1 MRIGVPKEIK
11 DNEYRV
17 GLIPSVVAELAEHGH
32 QVMVEQGAGLG
43 AGLPDS
49 DYVAAGAETMAHAD
63 QIFERAELIVKVK
76 EPLSEERR
84 RLRRGQALFTYL
96 HLAPDPEQTRELMAS
111 GVIAIA
117 YETVTNPQG
126 KLPLLTPMSEV
137 AGRMAA
143 QVGAQYLERP
153 HGGRGILLGGV
164 PGVDPAEVVI
174 FGAGVVGSNAA
185 LIAAGMQA
193 NVTVTARSAE
203 SMRRIAAQ
211 LGGRVRAVISTPEA
225 IEALC
230 KQADLVIATALVPG
244 AMAPKLIS
252 AAAVKA
258 MKPGSVIVDVSI
270 DQGGNAETSRP
281 TTHSQP
287 TYIVDGV
294 VHYCVANMPGAVPR
308 TSTFALNNATR
319 PFVLALANK
328 GIRRALDEDV
338 HLRNGLNVYEG
349 AVTYR
354 AVADAQGLP
363 YTPFDTL

>member
-1 MRIGVPKEIK
+1 MKLSTLFLVGAAV
-11 DNEYRV
+11 V
-17 GLIPSVVAELAEHGH
+17 GLTGSLATPASADFVFSGSGSSGNFVGQAAEPWILNNDTPVNNWGSPG
-32 QVMVEQGAGLG
+32 VSAGTTPYLE
-43 AGLPDS
+43 A
-49 DYVAAGAETMAHAD
+49 VAAFGLDLT
-63 QIFERAELIVKVK
+63 F
-76 EPLSEERR
+76 
-84 RLRRGQALFTYL
+84 
-96 HLAPDPEQTRELMAS
+96 S
-111 GVIAIA
+111 GVGTI
-117 YETVTNPQG
+117 NPAQITIG
-126 KLPLLTPMSEV
+126 NNAGCVGTANRVIPL
-137 AGRMAA
+137 
-143 QVGAQYLERP
+143 GAQYLERP

-193 NVTVTARSAE
+193 NVTVTARSAD

-211 LGGRVRAVISTPEA
+211 LGGRVHTVISTPEA
-225 IEALC
+225 IKALC
-230 KQADLVIATALVPG
+230 KKADLVIATALVPG

-252 AAAVKA
+252 AATVKV

-319 PFVLALANK
+319 PFVLTLADK
-328 GIRRALDEDV
+328 GVRRALDEDV
-338 HLRNGLNVYEG
+338 NLRNGLNVYEG

-363 YTPFDTL
+363 YMPLDAL